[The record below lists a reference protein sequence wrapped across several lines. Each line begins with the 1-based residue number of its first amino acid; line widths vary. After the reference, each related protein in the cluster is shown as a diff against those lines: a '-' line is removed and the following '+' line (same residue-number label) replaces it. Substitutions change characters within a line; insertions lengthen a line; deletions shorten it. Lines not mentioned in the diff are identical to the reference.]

1 MRFLVTGAAGFI
13 GSHLAKSLA
22 QEGHTVLGV
31 DSFNDY
37 YSPELKRA
45 RVREIVSPMDVEVRE
60 IDLEDDFA
68 INQLIKGFMP
78 DRVFHFAAQPGVRL
92 PVVDYSNYV
101 NRNIVGFS
109 NLLRACVIN
118 TIPDFIYASSSSVY
132 GNFEGITS
140 SEIARTPDPISFY
153 GATKLAGEILASST
167 VRNSQTR
174 ARGLRLFTVYG
185 PWGRPDM
192 AYFRLLSSVLTDYPF
207 QMFGDGS
214 IKRDFTN
221 ISDITK
227 FTGLLGE
234 ELSNYKPGFHD
245 VVNIG
250 GGNPVS
256 LVNMIETLEEILNRK
271 IRIKNFEHN
280 LNDVNFTNANTEY
293 LESLVGSKPAIK
305 LKEGLTEVAEWAA
318 NLPNVNEL
326 KIWSES
332 VN

>member
-22 QEGHTVLGV
+22 QEGNTVLGI

-45 RVREIVSPMDVEVRE
+45 RVREIVSPLDVEVRE
-60 IDLEDDFA
+60 IDLENDLA
-68 INQLIKGFMP
+68 INRLVKGFKP

-92 PVVDYSNYV
+92 PVVEYSNYV

-118 TIPDFIYASSSSVY
+118 AIPDFIYASSSSVY
-132 GNFEGITS
+132 GNFEGISS
-140 SEIARTPDPISFY
+140 SEITRSPDPISFY
-153 GATKLAGEILASST
+153 GATKLAGEILASSN

-207 QMFGDGS
+207 RMFGDGL
-214 IKRDFTN
+214 IRRDFTN

-227 FTGLLGE
+227 FTRLLGE

-256 LVNMIETLEEILNRK
+256 LVNMIETLEEILDKK
-271 IRIKNFEHN
+271 IRIKKFEHN
-280 LNDVNFTNANTEY
+280 INDVNFTNANTGY
-293 LESLVGSKPAIK
+293 LESLVGSKPTIK
-305 LKEGLTEVAEWAA
+305 LKEGLTEVAEWAS
-318 NLPNVNEL
+318 NLPNINEL

-332 VN
+332 VS

>member
-1 MRFLVTGAAGFI
+1 
-13 GSHLAKSLA
+13 
-22 QEGHTVLGV
+22 
-31 DSFNDY
+31 
-37 YSPELKRA
+37 
-45 RVREIVSPMDVEVRE
+45 
-60 IDLEDDFA
+60 
-68 INQLIKGFMP
+68 
-78 DRVFHFAAQPGVRL
+78 VRL
-92 PVVDYSNYV
+92 PVVEYSNYV

-118 TIPDFIYASSSSVY
+118 AIPDFIYASSSSVY
-132 GNFEGITS
+132 GNFEGISS
-140 SEIARTPDPISFY
+140 SEITRSPDPISFY
-153 GATKLAGEILASST
+153 GATKLAGEILASSN

-207 QMFGDGS
+207 RMFGDGL
-214 IKRDFTN
+214 IRRDFTN

-227 FTGLLGE
+227 FTRLLGE

-256 LVNMIETLEEILNRK
+256 LVNMIETLEEILDKK
-271 IRIKNFEHN
+271 IRIKKFEHN
-280 LNDVNFTNANTEY
+280 INDVNFTNANTGY
-293 LESLVGSKPAIK
+293 LESLVGSKPTIK
-305 LKEGLTEVAEWAA
+305 LKEGLTEVAEWAS
-318 NLPNVNEL
+318 NLPNINEL

-332 VN
+332 VS